1 MLRVPCIRLRFAR
14 LETIADHSFIS
25 LFLIYFK
32 VNDTNL
38 IFLIILVGTGCVICF
53 NLFLLL
59 KSINL
64 NGEKQV
70 KNIQIDDSF
79 GVPKYRQIINSIY
92 SAISNNELKLGDK
105 IPSLNQICSEF
116 DLSRDT
122 VMVAFNELKAKGI
135 INSIPGKGY
144 YINSTEINVD
154 QKIFVLFDELNTF
167 KEDLYTSF
175 LNCLDA
181 KSSVDIYFHHFNYQV
196 FKNLILES
204 VGKYTAYVIM
214 PATFDY
220 TADIIGKLPKDKVYI
235 LDRKKDDLADYPVVY
250 QDFDK
255 DVYDALCDG
264 IDLLRK
270 YTRLIMIFPGG
281 KEPEG
286 RMIGF
291 QRFCSEKGFEN
302 EIIRNVANKEMK
314 AGEAY
319 FVPSDRNLVRL
330 VKMASEKNLM
340 LGKDVG
346 IVSFNDTVLKEVV
359 AGGIT
364 TISTDFQLMGQTLA
378 RMIQDRSAEK
388 IKNVSALIRRK
399 SL

>member
-1 MLRVPCIRLRFAR
+1 M
-14 LETIADHSFIS
+14 
-25 LFLIYFK
+25 
-32 VNDTNL
+32 
-38 IFLIILVGTGCVICF
+38 
-53 NLFLLL
+53 
-59 KSINL
+59 
-64 NGEKQV
+64 
-70 KNIQIDDSF
+70 KNIQIDDSL

-92 SAISNNELKLGDK
+92 TAISIGELKLGDK
-105 IPSLNQICSEF
+105 IPSLNQICAEF

-144 YINSTEINVD
+144 YINGVEVNVD
-154 QKIFVLFDELNTF
+154 QKIFLLFDELNAF

-175 LNCLDA
+175 LNSLDS
-181 KSSVDIYFHHFNYQV
+181 KSNVDIYFHHFNYQV
-196 FKNLILES
+196 FKNLISES
-204 VGKYTAYVIM
+204 IGKYTSYVIM

-220 TADIIGKLPKDKVYI
+220 TADVIGRLPHDKVYI
-235 LDRKKDDLADYPVVY
+235 LDRLKDDLSDYPVVY
-250 QDFDK
+250 QDFEK
-255 DVYDALCDG
+255 DVYDSLIEG
-264 IDLLRK
+264 NGLLQK
-270 YTRLIMIFPGG
+270 YKELVMIFPGG

-291 QRFCSEKGFEN
+291 QRFCKEKGFKS
-302 EIIRNVANKEMK
+302 EIIRNLTNKEMK
-314 AGEAY
+314 AGEVY

-330 VKMASEKNLM
+330 VKIAAEKNLQ

-378 RMIQDRSAEK
+378 RMIQE
-388 IKNVSALIRRK
+388 
-399 SL
+399 

>member
-1 MLRVPCIRLRFAR
+1 
-14 LETIADHSFIS
+14 
-25 LFLIYFK
+25 
-32 VNDTNL
+32 
-38 IFLIILVGTGCVICF
+38 
-53 NLFLLL
+53 
-59 KSINL
+59 
-64 NGEKQV
+64 V
-70 KNIQIDDSF
+70 KNIQIDDSL

-92 SAISNNELKLGDK
+92 TAISIGELKLGDK
-105 IPSLNQICSEF
+105 IPSLNQICTEF
-116 DLSRDT
+116 ELSRDT

-144 YINSTEINVD
+144 YINSIEINVD
-154 QKIFVLFDELNTF
+154 QKIFLLFDELNTF

-175 LNCLDA
+175 LNSLDN
-181 KSSVDIYFHHFNYQV
+181 KSTVDIYFHHFNYQV
-196 FKNLILES
+196 FKDLISES
-204 VGKYTAYVIM
+204 AGKYTSYVIM

-220 TADIIGKLPKDKVYI
+220 TADVIGKLPKEKVYI
-235 LDRKKDDLADYPVVY
+235 LDRLKDDLVDYPVVY
-250 QDFDK
+250 QDFEQ
-255 DVYDALCDG
+255 DVYDALIEG
-264 IDLLRK
+264 FELLQK
-270 YTRLIMIFPGG
+270 YNNLIMIFPGG

-286 RMIGF
+286 RMLGF
-291 QRFCSEKGFEN
+291 QRFCNEKGFKS
-302 EIIRNVANKEMK
+302 EIIRNLTNKEMK

-330 VKMASEKNLM
+330 VKMAAEKNFE

-378 RMIQDRSAEK
+378 RMIQERSSEK
-388 IKNVSALIRRK
+388 NRNHSSLIRRN

>member
-1 MLRVPCIRLRFAR
+1 M
-14 LETIADHSFIS
+14 
-25 LFLIYFK
+25 
-32 VNDTNL
+32 
-38 IFLIILVGTGCVICF
+38 
-53 NLFLLL
+53 
-59 KSINL
+59 
-64 NGEKQV
+64 
-70 KNIQIDDSF
+70 KNIQIDDSL
-79 GVPKYRQIINSIY
+79 GIPKYRQIINSIY
-92 SAISNNELKLGDK
+92 SAISNGELNIGDK

-116 DLSRDT
+116 ELSRDT

-175 LNCLDA
+175 LNSLDA
-181 KSSVDIYFHHFNYQV
+181 KSNVDIYFHHFNFQV
-196 FKNLILES
+196 FKDLISES
-204 VGKYTAYVIM
+204 AGKYTSYVIM

-220 TADIIGKLPKDKVYI
+220 TADIIAKLPKDKVYI
-235 LDRKKDDLADYPVVY
+235 LDRLKDDLVDYPVVY
-250 QDFDK
+250 QDFGQ
-255 DVYDALCDG
+255 DVYDALKEG
-264 IDLLRK
+264 LDLLRK
-270 YTRLIMIFPGG
+270 YSKLVMIFPGG

-286 RMIGF
+286 RMLGF
-291 QRFCSEKGFEN
+291 QRFCNENGFKF
-302 EIIRNVANKEMK
+302 EIIRNILNKEIER
-314 AGEAY
+314 GEAF

-330 VKMASEKNLM
+330 VKMAAEKNLK
-340 LGKDVG
+340 LGTDVG

-378 RMIQDRSAEK
+378 QMIQERSSEK
-388 IKNVSALIRRK
+388 IRNKSMLIRRN

>member
-1 MLRVPCIRLRFAR
+1 M
-14 LETIADHSFIS
+14 
-25 LFLIYFK
+25 
-32 VNDTNL
+32 
-38 IFLIILVGTGCVICF
+38 
-53 NLFLLL
+53 
-59 KSINL
+59 
-64 NGEKQV
+64 
-70 KNIQIDDSF
+70 KNIQIDDSL
-79 GVPKYRQIINSIY
+79 GIPKYRQIINSVY
-92 SAISNNELKLGDK
+92 AAITNSELELGDK

-116 DLSRDT
+116 ELSRDT

-144 YINSTEINVD
+144 YVNSIEINID
-154 QKIFVLFDELNTF
+154 QKVFVLFDELNNF

-175 LNCLDA
+175 LNSLDA

-196 FKNLILES
+196 FKDLISES
-204 VGKYTAYVIM
+204 VGKYTSYVIM

-250 QDFDK
+250 QDFEK
-255 DVYDALCDG
+255 DVYESLYDG
-264 IDLLRK
+264 ADLLQK
-270 YTRLIMIFPGG
+270 YNKLIMIFPGG

-286 RMIGF
+286 RMLGF
-291 QRFCSEKGFEN
+291 QRFCKEKGFN
-302 EIIRNVANKEMK
+302 SEIIRNLENKEMK

-330 VKMASEKNLM
+330 VKMAAEKNLL

-346 IVSFNDTVLKEVV
+346 IASFNDTVLKEVV

-364 TISTDFQLMGQTLA
+364 TISTDFQRMGQTLA
-378 RMIQDRSAEK
+378 QMIQERNSGK
-388 IKNVSALIRRK
+388 IRNHSSLIRRN

>member
-1 MLRVPCIRLRFAR
+1 M
-14 LETIADHSFIS
+14 
-25 LFLIYFK
+25 
-32 VNDTNL
+32 
-38 IFLIILVGTGCVICF
+38 
-53 NLFLLL
+53 
-59 KSINL
+59 
-64 NGEKQV
+64 
-70 KNIQIDDSF
+70 IDDSL

-92 SAISNNELKLGDK
+92 SAIANGELKHGDK
-105 IPSLNQICSEF
+105 IPSLNQICTEF
-116 DLSRDT
+116 ELSRDT

-144 YINSTEINVD
+144 YINSTEINID
-154 QKIFVLFDELNTF
+154 QKIFVLFDELNAF

-175 LNCLDA
+175 LNSLDV
-181 KSSVDIYFHHFNYQV
+181 KSNVDIYFHHFNYQV
-196 FKNLILES
+196 FKDLIAES
-204 VGKYTAYVIM
+204 VGKYTSYVIM
-214 PATFDY
+214 PATFDF
-220 TADIIGKLPKDKVYI
+220 TADTIAKLPKDKVYI
-235 LDRKKDDLADYPVVY
+235 LDRLKGDLTDYPVVY
-250 QDFDK
+250 QDFEK
-255 DVYDALCDG
+255 DVYDSLIDG
-264 IDLLRK
+264 LDLLQK
-270 YTRLIMIFPGG
+270 YSNLVMIFPGG

-291 QRFCSEKGFEN
+291 QRFCKENGFKY
-302 EIIRNVANKEMK
+302 EIIRNLINKEMK

-330 VKMASEKNLM
+330 VKTAAEKNLE

-378 RMIQDRSAEK
+378 RIIQERSTEK
-388 IKNVSALIRRK
+388 TRNKSALIRRN